1 MASLVFVVAFGD
13 NAGPGAY
20 VDALYFTV
28 STLTTTALAI
38 LPSPTPGGKLLS
50 VFIMVAGVALFV
62 QLARA
67 IFQPSKV
74 RYTCPECG
82 LKPARPRLPIHCK
95 HCGEPL
101 KIETMHGSNLNT
113 KALRARAITAASN
126 AASAPPLFLQPRIQL
141 DTQRSL

>member
-28 STLTTTALAI
+28 STLTTTGFGDITLT
-38 LPSPTPGGKLLS
+38 TPGGKLLS

-82 LKPARPRLPIHCK
+82 LNRHDPDAIHCK

-101 KIETMHGSNLNT
+101 KIETDGS
-113 KALRARAITAASN
+113 I
-126 AASAPPLFLQPRIQL
+126 
-141 DTQRSL
+141 